1 MTTRLPQTDNTPPPR
16 RRFAGISLRTLLMVV
31 IPLLAV
37 AIASLLYLRG
47 GRYLET
53 DNAYLKADKAPIS
66 SEVSGTVLELNVR
79 DNAAVSKGD
88 LLFQLDATEFQTSL
102 HRAQAQLAAVTAD
115 IQARRSGHA
124 EKQAQINLARTDLDY
139 WQREA
144 DRQEDLARKG
154 AISRARLDEARHNAD
169 MARQREV
176 ALKLELQRIADEL
189 AGGPDTPIEDHPDYR
204 IAKAELQ
211 QAQRAL
217 EQTAIRAPM
226 DGHISQLPKPGQFL
240 ERGKI
245 AAILI
250 GNRLWIEANFI
261 EADLAKIAPGQP
273 VRINFDSF
281 PDQQWQGSVD
291 SLSPATGAE
300 FAVIPAQNATGNWVK
315 IPQRVPVRIQLENPG
330 DELRA
335 GLSALIQVDTGTCRL
350 QGACS

>member
-1 MTTRLPQTDNTPPPR
+1 MTTTLPHPENTPPSR
-16 RRFAGISLRTLLMVV
+16 RRYAGISLRTLLMVV

-37 AIASLLYLRG
+37 AIACLLYLRG
-47 GRYLET
+47 GRYIET

-66 SEVSGTVLELNVR
+66 SEVSGTVLELNVA
-79 DNAAVSKGD
+79 DNASVNKGD
-88 LLFQLDATEFQTSL
+88 LLFQLDPTEFQTSL
-102 HRAQAQLAAVTAD
+102 RRAQAQLAAVSAD
-115 IQARRSGHA
+115 IQARRSSHA
-124 EKQAQINLARTDLDY
+124 EKQAQIDLARTDLDY
-139 WQREA
+139 WQHEA

-189 AGGPDTPIEDHPDYR
+189 AGGPDTPVEEHPDYR

-217 EQTAIRAPM
+217 EQTTIRAPM

-245 AAILI
+245 AAILV
-250 GNRLWIEANFI
+250 GNKLWIEANFI
-261 EADLAKIAPGQP
+261 EADLARITPGQP

-281 PDQQWQGSVD
+281 PDQQWQGSVE

-315 IPQRVPVRIQLENPG
+315 IPQRIPVRIQLDNAG

-335 GLSALIQVDTGTCRL
+335 GLSALIQVDSGTCRL